1 MGIVEQDFAGV
12 LLRLGGE
19 PGWCFVLKSVGEP
32 LFVKKDLGVGS

>member
-1 MGIVEQDFAGV
+1 MGIVVQGFVGG

-19 PGWCFVLKSVGEP
+19 PGWCFVLKSIGEP